1 MGTAV
6 TGSPAPEILTRRQ
19 VNRATL
25 ARQML
30 LEREETSAAA
40 AVERLCG
47 MQAQEPKP
55 PFVGLWSRVAGFR
68 RKDLHQALLEREVV
82 RATLMRG
89 TLHLFSASDYVALR
103 QTIQPVL
110 TRARQGILAARKAEH
125 LELDRVLETAREL
138 LAERPR
144 TFGELRPLLVDVF
157 PNVNDRALGYATRTE
172 LPLVMVPTESRWS
185 FPANA
190 DFALAEQW
198 LGRPLATEDA
208 TRTLVLRYLAAF
220 GPATAMDAQTW
231 SGLSGLQPVL
241 DGLRP
246 QLRVFR
252 DERGREVF
260 DLPAAPRPAADTPAA
275 PRFLPE
281 FDNLLLSHADRTR
294 VLAEEH
300 RALVYLS
307 KNLRVRATFLL
318 DGVVSG
324 TWRVERKRKA
334 ATLQLTP
341 FAPLA
346 KRDATA
352 LEEEGERML
361 HFLEED
367 ATTFDIEQKA
377 PIAAA

>member
-1 MGTAV
+1 
-6 TGSPAPEILTRRQ
+6 
-19 VNRATL
+19 
-25 ARQML
+25 
-30 LEREETSAAA
+30 
-40 AVERLCG
+40 

-68 RKDLHQALLEREVV
+68 RDDLHQALHEREVV

-89 TLHLFSASDYVALR
+89 TLHLFSADDYLALR

-110 TRARQGILAARKAEH
+110 TRALQGILAAQKTDDLD
-125 LELDRVLETAREL
+125 LEGVLAVASEL

-144 TFGELRPLLVDVF
+144 TFGELRPLLLEAF
-157 PNVNDRALGYATRTE
+157 PAVNDRALGYATRME
-172 LPLVMVPTESRWS
+172 LPLVMMPTESRWS

-198 LGRPLATEDA
+198 LGKSLASQDA
-208 TRTLVLRYLAAF
+208 VQTLVLRYLAAF
-220 GPATAMDAQTW
+220 GPATAADAQTW
-231 SGLSGLQPVL
+231 SGLPGLQPVL

-252 DERGREVF
+252 DERGKELF
-260 DLPAAPRPAADTPAA
+260 DLPEAPRPDADTPAP

-300 RALVYLS
+300 RAHVYLS

-341 FAPLA
+341 FSNLG
-346 KRDATA
+346 KRDAAA
-352 LEEEGERML
+352 LAEEGERL
-361 HFLEED
+361 LRFVEED
-367 ATTFDIEQKA
+367 ASTFEVQQEPPVTSA
-377 PIAAA
+377 